1 MDRDLDADLR
11 EMPPD
16 ANMLAS
22 LLLGSP
28 VAHVLSCSFY

>member
-1 MDRDLDADLR
+1 MGRDLDADFK

-28 VAHVLSCSFY
+28 VARVLSCSFY